1 MKSKLVYWLTYAGM
15 WLLALLP
22 FRALYILSDGVCFL
36 MRHVVHYRRKVV
48 RKNLKNSFPEKSEAE
63 LREIERE
70 FYRYICD
77 YMLEEIKMMR
87 MSFEDLSRRMEY
99 GNTEEYLAML
109 EKHGGIVVLIPHYAN
124 FEWLTAMGAFMKPE
138 DVPLQVYKPLRNKY
152 MDEMF
157 KIIRAR
163 EGKHVVIGLI
173 TDQSPNRNEA
183 HHWTTFLN
191 QDTVFMDGGERIA
204 RMMNYPVFYCELEK
218 RGRGYCKAYFDL
230 LTETPKQTAEGEI
243 TELFVRRLEQTI
255 RRAPA
260 YWFWSHKRWK
270 LTREDLKKQHE

>member
-87 MSFEDLSRRMEY
+87 MSFEDLSRRMESVSY
-99 GNTEEYLAML
+99 T
-109 EKHGGIVVLIPHYAN
+109 H
-124 FEWLTAMGAFMKPE
+124 LTLP
-138 DVPLQVYKPLRNKY
+138 
-152 MDEMF
+152 
-157 KIIRAR
+157 
-163 EGKHVVIGLI
+163 
-173 TDQSPNRNEA
+173 TS
-183 HHWTTFLN
+183 
-191 QDTVFMDGGERIA
+191 
-204 RMMNYPVFYCELEK
+204 
-218 RGRGYCKAYFDL
+218 DL
-230 LTETPKQTAEGEI
+230 
-243 TELFVRRLEQTI
+243 V
-255 RRAPA
+255 
-260 YWFWSHKRWK
+260 
-270 LTREDLKKQHE
+270 

>member
-87 MSFEDLSRRMEY
+87 MSFEDLSVVWSMVILKNILPCSKNMEASLY
-99 GNTEEYLAML
+99 SFPIMPILSG
-109 EKHGGIVVLIPHYAN
+109 
-124 FEWLTAMGAFMKPE
+124 
-138 DVPLQVYKPLRNKY
+138 
-152 MDEMF
+152 
-157 KIIRAR
+157 
-163 EGKHVVIGLI
+163 
-173 TDQSPNRNEA
+173 
-183 HHWTTFLN
+183 
-191 QDTVFMDGGERIA
+191 
-204 RMMNYPVFYCELEK
+204 
-218 RGRGYCKAYFDL
+218 
-230 LTETPKQTAEGEI
+230 
-243 TELFVRRLEQTI
+243 
-255 RRAPA
+255 
-260 YWFWSHKRWK
+260 
-270 LTREDLKKQHE
+270 

>member
-1 MKSKLVYWLTYAGM
+1 MGFIAIGRLIGNQSDHYM
-15 WLLALLP
+15 LP
-22 FRALYILSDGVCFL
+22 FTAQPDHFAGSGMF
-36 MRHVVHYRRKVV
+36 
-48 RKNLKNSFPEKSEAE
+48 
-63 LREIERE
+63 
-70 FYRYICD
+70 RYIIAT
-77 YMLEEIKMMR
+77 MT
-87 MSFEDLSRRMEY
+87 
-99 GNTEEYLAML
+99 GT
-109 EKHGGIVVLIPHYAN
+109 
-124 FEWLTAMGAFMKPE
+124 
-138 DVPLQVYKPLRNKY
+138 
-152 MDEMF
+152 DEMF
-157 KIIRAR
+157 KIIRARHGGYNVPKHSTAREVIRLRR

-255 RRAPA
+255 HRAPA
-260 YWFWSHKRWK
+260 DRSV
-270 LTREDLKKQHE
+270 

>member
-87 MSFEDLSRRMEY
+87 MSFEDLSRRMVTQK
-99 GNTEEYLAML
+99 NILPCSKNM
-109 EKHGGIVVLIPHYAN
+109 
-124 FEWLTAMGAFMKPE
+124 
-138 DVPLQVYKPLRNKY
+138 
-152 MDEMF
+152 
-157 KIIRAR
+157 
-163 EGKHVVIGLI
+163 
-173 TDQSPNRNEA
+173 EA
-183 HHWTTFLN
+183 SLYSFPIMPILS
-191 QDTVFMDGGERIA
+191 G
-204 RMMNYPVFYCELEK
+204 
-218 RGRGYCKAYFDL
+218 
-230 LTETPKQTAEGEI
+230 
-243 TELFVRRLEQTI
+243 
-255 RRAPA
+255 
-260 YWFWSHKRWK
+260 
-270 LTREDLKKQHE
+270 